1 MTSIFPNCAREA
13 DNEINPLTWES
24 SYEIVLQLMEQHPNA
39 DVNEIGL
46 DQLMNWIVALPDFA
60 DDPALANEGI
70 LQDILRE
77 WYEEQNP
84 L

>member
-1 MTSIFPNCAREA
+1 M
-13 DNEINPLTWES
+13 LTWDS
-24 SYEIVLQLMEQHPNA
+24 SYEIVLQLMEQHP
-39 DVNEIGL
+39 DVTVDEVGL

-60 DDPALANEGI
+60 DDPALVNEGI

-84 L
+84 I